1 MKNMILEDA
10 TALSMAGLPASAL
23 RLPTPNSHLPA
34 TLHPQ
39 PHAGPS
45 AASQSVPAYTELLS
59 EGRPARRSLGEGGS
73 LRRPCLA
80 GSARRS
86 PGVDPWLKTLAA
98 APSPCAGRP
107 EPVRGGATRPKLPAT
122 SSRPARDPF
131 CSGGPAQ
138 GLISN
143 SKLAGEPT
151 SRRLAKKREFDP
163 PNLKPIKPN

>member
-1 MKNMILEDA
+1 MILEDA

-23 RLPTPNSHLPA
+23 RLPTPISHLPSRCN
-34 TLHPQ
+34 PQ
-39 PHAGPS
+39 PHGGPS
-45 AASQSVPAYTELLS
+45 AASQSVPAVPDLQS

-107 EPVRGGATRPKLPAT
+107 GPVRGGAARPKLPAT
-122 SSRPARDPF
+122 SSRPARGTF
-131 CSGGPAQ
+131 CGEGSAQ
-138 GLISN
+138 GLRFN
-143 SKLAGEPT
+143 VNLAGERKK
-151 SRRLAKKREFDP
+151 RRLQMNANSNGP
-163 PNLKPIKPN
+163 LTPTNAN